1 MNSGAGNSRLK
12 LVLLVLLYVLA
23 IGFATVETQGPQTTV
38 QTEGG
43 R

>member
-23 IGFATVETQGPQTTV
+23 IGFAAVETRGPQTTV

>member
-23 IGFATVETQGPQTTV
+23 IGFAAVETRHLQTTV